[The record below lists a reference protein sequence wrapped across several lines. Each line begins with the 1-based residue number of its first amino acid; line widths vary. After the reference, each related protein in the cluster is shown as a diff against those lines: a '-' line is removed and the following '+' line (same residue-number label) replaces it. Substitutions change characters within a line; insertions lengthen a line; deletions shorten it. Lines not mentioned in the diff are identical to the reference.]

1 MKIRINC
8 ARPVAPLPST
18 ALKPAPRLPSDGMAM
33 IKPMRM
39 NTMRPNDVSAA
50 SEGFSTKYTKRVK
63 RMSVRAEK
71 RPWVPIES
79 RNDASRIWRYSC
91 WGSSLGQA
99 FMSNAVLWSLTVLG
113 SNPAFCACNLSA
125 ALDSLGGGSQNGT
138 LNVKSRPPKR
148 EMPIENQPPDMS
160 RPVALNMIIPKIE
173 PIAAPRTPSGIVA
186 CDFAAFCFG
195 SAKIS

>member
-1 MKIRINC
+1 M
-8 ARPVAPLPST
+8 
-18 ALKPAPRLPSDGMAM
+18 
-33 IKPMRM
+33 
-39 NTMRPNDVSAA
+39 
-50 SEGFSTKYTKRVK
+50 
-63 RMSVRAEK
+63 
-71 RPWVPIES
+71 
-79 RNDASRIWRYSC
+79 
-91 WGSSLGQA
+91 GQA